1 MTERRHH
8 SLASVCADGWFD
20 KLGDSSPSFRQLC
33 DAIGKQFLAYS
44 VIAGVRITAV
54 SIDQRSQDASLVD
67 FMLDDEQEHRLAL
80 GEFRRRVAA
89 TMLAEEPLVDTL
101 TESPSTEELQAFLGG
116 RFLLLAPLFGL
127 GLRELRV
134 GGAKPPALLIDLGGA
149 RDEVSLAELHDLVR
163 DRVRA
168 SAQAARPQSPFA
180 IDLNAI
186 PQAERANAAGDWEK
200 TVQLL
205 GPWPSPLSLLLR
217 TAEGQSLA
225 PEVRATL
232 ARSLAL
238 LGTAYAE
245 TDRHEWAE
253 DVMRLGIQWGQDGPA
268 AGDLFRRLGQS
279 YVERGRSGQAIGFL
293 RRAIALGAR
302 ERDTLP
308 LLARCF
314 VDRGWM
320 LAAAVVCD
328 QASAVGVPD
337 EELVEARTKAL
348 ETLGEPWKK
357 FRMAVPA
364 PGRIQSPVYHP
375 ES

>member
-1 MTERRHH
+1 MTERQHH
-8 SLASVCADGWFD
+8 PLTGVAADGWFD
-20 KLGDSSPSFRQLC
+20 KLGQNSPSFGQLC
-33 DAIGKQFLAYS
+33 EAVGKNFLAYA

-54 SIDQRSQDASLVD
+54 SVDQRSQDASLVD

-89 TMLAEEPLVDTL
+89 TMLADEPVTDSVPDTP
-101 TESPSTEELQAFLGG
+101 TAEDLQRFLGG
-116 RFLLLAPLFGL
+116 RFVLLAPLFGL
-127 GLRELRV
+127 RLKELRI
-134 GGAKPPALLIDLGGA
+134 GGDSPPALLVDLGGA
-149 RDEVSLAELHDLVR
+149 RDEVPLADLRSLIQ

-168 SAQAARPQSPFA
+168 SAKATRPQSPFA

-186 PQAERANAAGDWEK
+186 PQAERANASREWDK
-200 TVQLL
+200 TIEIL
-205 GPWPSPLSLLLR
+205 GSWPSPLSLLLR
-217 TAEGQSLA
+217 TSEGQTLA

-238 LGTAYAE
+238 LGTAYAQ
-245 TDRHEWAE
+245 TGKHDWAE

-268 AGDLFRRLGQS
+268 AGDLFRRLGET

-314 VDRGWM
+314 VERGWM
-320 LAAAVVCD
+320 LAAAVVSD
-328 QASAVGVPD
+328 QARAVGAPD
-337 EELVEARTKAL
+337 DELRGAQEAAVEA
-348 ETLGEPWKK
+348 LGEAWTR
-357 FRMAVPA
+357 FRQEVPA
-364 PGRIQSPVYHP
+364 PTRVEAPVYT
-375 ES
+375 SGS